1 MKPCNIDDIKDHD
14 EDDFEDDEDDFEDD
28 EDGFEDDED
37 GWCLVVYDDDED
49 GWWIAVYWT
58 ILFAGSNGLVAECPP
73 ALARFSQFTR
83 FTITTHFPHDDD
95 DVETGFSQ
103 YTYPTNTTYIN
114 DGQYKHSES
123 ILACHLF
130 LISVDPLEKHLKHV
144 YPLCISSSLDSKDF
158 HASMKFLFW
167 SSP

>member
-14 EDDFEDDEDDFEDD
+14 EDDFEDDED
-28 EDGFEDDED
+28 GFEDDED
-37 GWCLVVYDDDED
+37 GWWLVVYDDDED
-49 GWWIAVYWT
+49 GWWIVVYWT

-83 FTITTHFPHDDD
+83 FTITTHFPHHDHDD
-95 DVETGFSQ
+95 TGLLKPDFHNI
-103 YTYPTNTTYIN
+103 PTNTTYIN
-114 DGQYKHSES
+114 DEQYKHSES
-123 ILACHLF
+123 ILACQLF
-130 LISVDPLEKHLKHV
+130 MISVDPSEKHLKHV

>member
-14 EDDFEDDEDDFEDD
+14 EDDFEDDED
-28 EDGFEDDED
+28 
-37 GWCLVVYDDDED
+37 
-49 GWWIAVYWT
+49 GWWIVVYWT

-95 DVETGFSQ
+95 DDDDAGFSQ

-114 DGQYKHSES
+114 DEQYKHSES

-158 HASMKFLFW
+158 HASMKFLLW
-167 SSP
+167 SSS